1 MPHAYITIDRQSPDK
16 PALVFLHIGPENAHS
31 LAYTV
36 LHLYMPALRAMGSY
50 ERTFEIYRGKDV
62 MLINSLNDVNKPF
75 HVSVDGAEWQRI
87 SFEELV
93 EDFKATIPVKE
104 EMPEPS
110 TTNDNA

>member
-36 LHLYMPALRAMGSY
+36 LHLYIPALKAMGSC
-50 ERTFEIYRGKDV
+50 ERTFEIYRGKNV
-62 MLINSLNDVNKPF
+62 MLINSMNEVSKPF
-75 HVSVDGAEWQRI
+75 HVSVDGAQWERI
-87 SFEELV
+87 SFQDLV
-93 EDFKATIPVKE
+93 DDLKATIPVKE
-104 EMPEPS
+104 ELPEPS